1 MNCTPAEVAECRSVE
16 AIHTP
21 GGCNLAAKC
30 KLMLVGYKLAECSI
44 PAVESTA
51 IV

>member
-16 AIHTP
+16 AIHNP
-21 GGCNLAAKC
+21 VGCNLAAKC

-51 IV
+51 LV